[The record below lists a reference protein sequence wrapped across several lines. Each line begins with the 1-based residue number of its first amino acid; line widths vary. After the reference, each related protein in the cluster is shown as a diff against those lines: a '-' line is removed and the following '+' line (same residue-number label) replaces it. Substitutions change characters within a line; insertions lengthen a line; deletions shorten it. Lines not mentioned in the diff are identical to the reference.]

1 MNKNKLFSFLALWL
15 GISGIGQ
22 AQTADLQVIHNCAD
36 PAAATVDVY
45 VNGNLALDNFAFR
58 TATPFLNL
66 PAGVTL
72 DLGIA
77 PGSSTSVSDTLVNI
91 PVVLDSGERYIAV
104 ASGVLDPAAFAP
116 NPDAVSTGFQLL
128 ITGGV
133 RTASL
138 NAGEVD
144 FKVLHGAT
152 DAPTVDVIAQGVA
165 TLVDD
170 APYTAITPYISVPA
184 GSYVLNVTPG
194 NNNAVIVASYVA
206 DLTSLA
212 DSAAFVFA
220 SGFLDPSLNNSGEAF
235 GLYAALPSGAVI
247 ALPQVG
253 NARLQ
258 IIHNSADPAAAL
270 VDIYVNGALLLDDFG
285 FREATPFVD
294 VPSAVTLNIGIAPDT
309 STSAASSIA
318 TIPVVLSDNGTYVA
332 VASGVLN
339 PASFATN
346 PDAIPTGFQLLL
358 FDSMQELSS
367 NPANVEFA
375 VLHGSTDAP
384 AVDIYARN
392 VAQLVNDAAYTDAT
406 PYISVPAANYL
417 IDITPAAGSPVLK
430 TYFAPVSPL
439 AGAAAV
445 IFASGFFDPAANQNG
460 ESFTVLAALPNGL
473 VVELPD
479 TSIARLQVIHNS
491 ADPAAANVDI
501 YANGAL
507 ILDDFA
513 FRTATP
519 YLDVPADVTINIGVA
534 PGTSTSAA
542 DTLVNVPVVLANGGS
557 YVAVA
562 SGVLSPASFAVNPN
576 GISTGFQLLLQD
588 SMTQTATNANEIDFR
603 VVHGSTDAPAVDI
616 DARNVGNLVSN
627 AAYTDI
633 TGILSVPSNTYVLD
647 IKPAG
652 SNTIVASFEAPL
664 NTIAGQS
671 AVVFASG
678 FLDPAANQN
687 GEAFGVCAALPNGNV
702 VCFQQVS
709 LARLQVVHNCADP
722 AADSVDVYVDGN
734 LLLDNFAFRTA
745 TPYIDVPGTL
755 NVGIAPKTSTSVND
769 TLVSYNVTLENNGTY
784 VAVASGVLAPAN
796 FAVNPDGRP
805 TGFTLLLQDSMRE
818 ESNDPATVNLRVV
831 HGATDA
837 PTVDVVVPGF
847 GPIVNDIAYSDFTGY
862 SNTFPGVFPLN
873 ITPANNNTVVVAS
886 FLADISGLAGN
897 AALLF
902 ASGFLDPAANQNGP
916 AFGLCAA
923 LPNGTVVCF
932 PAVST
937 GIEETTAGRFNAY
950 PNPAS
955 TAVTINSIDNRS
967 ITALSIVDLSGKVVM
982 APLVN
987 QGSTTAIIDISGL
1000 ANGLYTIQI
1009 QTETGSGFTRL
1020 SVVK

>member
-1 MNKNKLFSFLALWL
+1 VLA
-15 GISGIGQ
+15 
-22 AQTADLQVIHNCAD
+22 
-36 PAAATVDVY
+36 
-45 VNGNLALDNFAFR
+45 
-58 TATPFLNL
+58 
-66 PAGVTL
+66 
-72 DLGIA
+72 
-77 PGSSTSVSDTLVNI
+77 
-91 PVVLDSGERYIAV
+91 
-104 ASGVLDPAAFAP
+104 
-116 NPDAVSTGFQLL
+116 
-128 ITGGV
+128 
-133 RTASL
+133 
-138 NAGEVD
+138 
-144 FKVLHGAT
+144 
-152 DAPTVDVIAQGVA
+152 
-165 TLVDD
+165 
-170 APYTAITPYISVPA
+170 
-184 GSYVLNVTPG
+184 
-194 NNNAVIVASYVA
+194 
-206 DLTSLA
+206 
-212 DSAAFVFA
+212 
-220 SGFLDPSLNNSGEAF
+220 
-235 GLYAALPSGAVI
+235 
-247 ALPQVG
+247 
-253 NARLQ
+253 
-258 IIHNSADPAAAL
+258 
-270 VDIYVNGALLLDDFG
+270 
-285 FREATPFVD
+285 
-294 VPSAVTLNIGIAPDT
+294 
-309 STSAASSIA
+309 
-318 TIPVVLSDNGTYVA
+318 DNGTYVA
-332 VASGVLN
+332 VASGVLD
-339 PASFATN
+339 PAGFAAN
-346 PDAIPTGFQLLL
+346 PDAISTGFQLLL
-358 FDSMQELSS
+358 FDSMQEVS
-367 NPANVEFA
+367 NNPSNVEFA

-430 TYFAPVSPL
+430 TYFAPVTPL

-445 IFASGFFDPAANQNG
+445 IFASGFFDPAANPNG
-460 ESFTVLAALPNGL
+460 DSFTVLAALPNGL

-491 ADPAAANVDI
+491 ADPAAATVDI

-534 PGTSTSAA
+534 PGTSTSAS
-542 DTLVNVPVVLANGGS
+542 DTLVNVPVVLANGGR
-557 YVAVA
+557 YVAIA
-562 SGVLSPASFAVNPN
+562 SGVLAPASFAANPN
-576 GISTGFQLLLQD
+576 SVATGFQLLLQD
-588 SMTQTATNANEIDFR
+588 SMTQAASNPNEIDFR
-603 VVHGSTDAPAVDI
+603 VVHGATDAPAVDI
-616 DARNVGNLVSN
+616 DARNVGTLVSN

-633 TGILSVPSNTYVLD
+633 TGILSVPSNTYILD

-652 SNTIVASFEAPL
+652 SNAIVASFEAPL

-734 LLLDNFAFRTA
+734 LLLDNFAYRSA
-745 TPYIDVPGTL
+745 TPYIDVNGTL
-755 NVGIAPKTSTSVND
+755 TVGIAPKTSTSVSD

-784 VAVASGVLAPAN
+784 VAVASGVLAPGS

-818 ESNDPATVNLRVV
+818 VSNDPATVNLRVV

-847 GPIVNDIAYSDFTGY
+847 GPIVNDIAYTDFTGY

-873 ITPANNNTVVVAS
+873 ITPGNNNTVVVAS

-902 ASGFLDPAANQNGP
+902 ASGFLDPTANQNGP

-932 PAVST
+932 PAIST
-937 GIEETTAGRFNAY
+937 GIEETTAGRFNTY

-955 TAVTINSIDNRS
+955 SA
-967 ITALSIVDLSGKVVM
+967 
-982 APLVN
+982 
-987 QGSTTAIIDISGL
+987 
-1000 ANGLYTIQI
+1000 
-1009 QTETGSGFTRL
+1009 
-1020 SVVK
+1020 